1 MDSFGAFCEGLG
13 VGLAVGLVC
22 GASALEGSARGAMTI
37 LAAILGVALGA
48 LAVSLTDGSAGIGL
62 LGGLA
67 GAVIACVTASD
78 VAAGARRR
86 GGGGSGAIGLMLAF
100 FALIVLAVSLLVP
113 ILALLPAIAILWL
126 GITRRRRAQRKY
138 EGLRVL
144 R

>member
-1 MDSFGAFCEGLG
+1 MEAFCEGLG

-22 GASALEGSARGAMTI
+22 GATALEGSARGGMTL
-37 LAAILGVALGA
+37 LAAILGLALGA
-48 LAVSLTDGSAGIGL
+48 LAVSIGDGSAIVGL
-62 LGGLA
+62 FGGLI

-86 GGGGSGAIGLMLAF
+86 GGGGAGAIGLMLAF
-100 FALIVLAVSLLVP
+100 FALIVLAIAVLVP
-113 ILALLPAIAILWL
+113 ILSLVPAIGILWL
-126 GITRRRRAQRKY
+126 GITRRRKAQRKY